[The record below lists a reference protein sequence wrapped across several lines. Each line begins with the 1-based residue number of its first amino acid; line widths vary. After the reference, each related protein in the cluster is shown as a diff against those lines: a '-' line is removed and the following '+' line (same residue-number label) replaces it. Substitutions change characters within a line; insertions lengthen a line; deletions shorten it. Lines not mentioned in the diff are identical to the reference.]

1 MVFDLSKITG
11 LGPYKKKLEKTR
23 TLYLVNGKVF
33 LVENKNTLELRS
45 DEKLINLLVE
55 KYESVMRS
63 RYFGRAGLEIV
74 HSSQLTGEDLADLIR
89 LSYHLTSS

>member
-1 MVFDLSKITG
+1 MVFDLSEVTS
-11 LGPYKKKLEKTR
+11 LGPYEKKPEKTR
-23 TLYLVNGKVF
+23 TLYLVNDKVF

-55 KYESVMRS
+55 KYESVMHS

-74 HSSQLTGEDLADLIR
+74 PSSQLTKEDLADLIR

>member
-1 MVFDLSKITG
+1 MVFDLSEVTS
-11 LGPYKKKLEKTR
+11 LGPYEKKPEKTR
-23 TLYLVNGKVF
+23 TLYLVNDKVF

-55 KYESVMRS
+55 KYESVMHS

-74 HSSQLTGEDLADLIR
+74 PSSQLTKEDLADLIR
-89 LSYHLTSS
+89 LSYRLTSS